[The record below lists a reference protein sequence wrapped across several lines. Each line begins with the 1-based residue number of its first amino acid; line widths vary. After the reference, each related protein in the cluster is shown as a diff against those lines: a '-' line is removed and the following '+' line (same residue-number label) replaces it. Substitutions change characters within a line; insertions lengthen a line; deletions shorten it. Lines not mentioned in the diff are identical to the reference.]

1 MALADIGYPPG
12 DPDLEPVRERV
23 MPTWLAPR
31 YFHEFDPAVVG
42 RQDGVPIINGRYRRL
57 GSRQAANW
65 PPSSGSGSSTTAAA
79 LAVARRRLELPPQA
93 GRLDVVGVRDAAA
106 DARSERLCRAER

>member
-42 RQDGVPIINGRYRRL
+42 RQDGVPIINGRYRRC
-57 GSRQAANW
+57 GSRQGGALAAVVRLGLVDDRGGA
-65 PPSSGSGSSTTAAA
+65 GSGPTAVGTATA
-79 LAVARRRLELPPQA
+79 SRTPRCRRCARRC
-93 GRLDVVGVRDAAA
+93 
-106 DARSERLCRAER
+106 CRCAV